1 MNDIPEAPARV
12 APIRLALGG
21 LLALAAAMGI
31 GRFALTPILPFM
43 SYGLPL
49 TGAQAGAL
57 ASANFAGYLVGALA
71 AMAAREA
78 WLVPG
83 FVGAIAA
90 SAATTALMA
99 ASDHLV
105 LLAVL
110 RFAAGLAS
118 AGVLVFAST
127 LILERLT
134 RSARPGLAALHF
146 AGVGC
151 GIALSALVVGG
162 LDAEP
167 GGWRVLWLGTG
178 GVAALLAGAALAC
191 LWPAL
196 LPPRR
201 ARETPAP
208 IMPTQSTARM
218 SGELLRLAVA
228 YGLFGGGYVVTATF
242 LTSILRASQTLAP
255 YEAPV
260 WAAVGLAAAGSVWVW
275 GRVAARIGAA
285 SAFALACVVE
295 ALGVAASV
303 LVPGLAGPALA
314 ALLLGGTF
322 MGITAL
328 GLVEARRLSRGP
340 PARALGLMTACF
352 GLGQAL
358 APALAGWLADL
369 TGGFLWPSLGAA
381 ALLGAAA
388 GLTRPPGARRA

>member
-1 MNDIPEAPARV
+1 MKDTPEAPARV
-12 APIRLALGG
+12 APVRLALGG

-31 GRFALTPILPFM
+31 GRFALTPVLPFM

-49 TGAQAGAL
+49 TAAQAGAL

-71 AMAAREA
+71 AMSAREA

-83 FVGAIAA
+83 FVGALAA

-162 LDAEP
+162 LGAEP

-178 GVAALLAGAALAC
+178 GVAALLACAALVC

-196 LPPRR
+196 LPPKRME
-201 ARETPAP
+201 AATSAATQTP
-208 IMPTQSTARM
+208 ARM
-218 SGELLRLAVA
+218 SGDLLRLAVA

-255 YEAPV
+255 FEAPV

-285 SAFALACVVE
+285 SAFALACGVE

-328 GLVEARRLSRGP
+328 GLVEARRLSQGP

-381 ALLGAAA
+381 ALLVAAA